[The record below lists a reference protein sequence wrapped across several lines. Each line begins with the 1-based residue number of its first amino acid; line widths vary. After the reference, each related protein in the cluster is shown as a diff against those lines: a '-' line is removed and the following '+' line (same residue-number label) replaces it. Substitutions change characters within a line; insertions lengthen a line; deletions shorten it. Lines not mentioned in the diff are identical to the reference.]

1 MVAAE
6 ARAVTTTTTATT
18 SCASTGRT
26 TTAVTGRVTVP
37 VLLCTCPLPA
47 IVRGCHGV
55 HKGGIGSPRPRCA
68 ASLASTPR
76 CDLPEGEAD
85 ADAPGSDDFG
95 SLKPSLSAN
104 ARV

>member
-1 MVAAE
+1 M
-6 ARAVTTTTTATT
+6 
-18 SCASTGRT
+18 
-26 TTAVTGRVTVP
+26 
-37 VLLCTCPLPA
+37 LLCPCPLPA
-47 IVRGCHGV
+47 IDRGCHGV